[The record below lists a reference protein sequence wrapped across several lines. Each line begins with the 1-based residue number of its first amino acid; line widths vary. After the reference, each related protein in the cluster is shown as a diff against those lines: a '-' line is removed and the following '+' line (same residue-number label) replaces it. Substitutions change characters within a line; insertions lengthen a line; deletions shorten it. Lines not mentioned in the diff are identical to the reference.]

1 MPGTYEGLTY
11 RPDISTAQG
20 TVAGD
25 GSLTLDET
33 GAGETADTTADGQDA
48 VPETVENN
56 DALADDTAPAEQPA
70 V

>member
-1 MPGTYEGLTY
+1 M
-11 RPDISTAQG
+11 D
-20 TVAGD
+20 D

-70 V
+70 A

>member
-1 MPGTYEGLTY
+1 MA
-11 RPDISTAQG
+11 DIFDAYY
-20 TVAGD
+20 AMKD

-33 GAGETADTTADGQDA
+33 GAGETADGQDA

-70 V
+70 A

>member
-1 MPGTYEGLTY
+1 MK
-11 RPDISTAQG
+11 
-20 TVAGD
+20 D

-48 VPETVENN
+48 VPETVPETVENN

-70 V
+70 A

>member
-1 MPGTYEGLTY
+1 MK
-11 RPDISTAQG
+11 
-20 TVAGD
+20 D

-70 V
+70 T